1 MSAFDI
7 LLASR
12 IRECMPEIAYGRVD
26 SIFDDQLA
34 DIIRQFREDY
44 YGDSE
49 RDKRSDEAEAGVQR
63 EDTPGTPHP

>member
-34 DIIRQFREDY
+34 DIIREFMEEEKNDTAREH
-44 YGDSE
+44 
-49 RDKRSDEAEAGVQR
+49 AEDV
-63 EDTPGTPHP
+63 